1 MKFLNKIIYR
11 KPIVDCYL
19 VKRNVYMR
27 SIPLPNGGKVKYYV
41 VELIYKPTSLKA
53 KAISFKSVIEAE
65 SQALKELNKKYQDFI
80 KENHDYDYLK

>member
-1 MKFLNKIIYR
+1 MNLLNKIIYR
-11 KPIVDCYL
+11 KSIIDCYL

-80 KENHDYDYLK
+80 KENSNCNCLK